1 MKLRFLLPLLVL
13 GCACGLVARAQ
24 KPAASGIA
32 HVAYRAGNADAELA
46 FFAKLGYEPSF
57 SFTNKAGKVTQIFVK
72 VNDRQFI
79 EVYTQLDPAQPLG
92 WLHVCYESDD
102 LTAYAA
108 ALASRGLTP
117 GAVHKAGA
125 GNLITAFNDPDGRT
139 TEFTQY
145 MPGSKHLLDQG
156 QHLGAN
162 RISTAVA
169 GVEFAAPDQGA
180 ARKFYE
186 QMGFTVTPQG
196 PGLHIQITEKS
207 YPWISLLPAG
217 SKPALYLHV
226 ENLKQAEAK
235 AQKAGLTIKKQK
247 KSFSTTDP
255 EGNTFIF
262 TE

>member
-1 MKLRFLLPLLVL
+1 MKLRFFLSVLVL
-13 GCACGLVARAQ
+13 SCVFSLVAVAQ

-32 HVAYRAGNADAELA
+32 HVAYRASNADAELA
-46 FFAKLGYEPSF
+46 FFAKLGYQPSF
-57 SFTNKAGKVTQIFVK
+57 SFTNKEGKVTQIFVK
-72 VNDRQFI
+72 INDRQFI
-79 EVYTQLDPAQPLG
+79 EVYTQFAPAQPLG

-102 LTAYAA
+102 LAAYAT
-108 ALASRGLTP
+108 ALASRGLQP
-117 GAVHKAGA
+117 GQVHKAGA

-145 MPGSKHLLDQG
+145 MPGSKHMLDQG

-169 GVEFAAPDQGA
+169 GVEFAAPDQAA

-186 QMGFTVTPQG
+186 QMGFAVTSAGQ
-196 PGLHIQITEKS
+196 GLHIQITEKPS
-207 YPWISLLPAG
+207 PWISLQPVG

-226 ENLKQAEAK
+226 DDLKQAEAK
-235 AQKAGLTIKKQK
+235 AKVAGLTIEKQK

-255 EGNTFIF
+255 DGNLFIF
-262 TE
+262 EE